1 MIIGEVTC
9 DLTSHPPTPLHHR
22 QFIIKSAINPH
33 LTPIF
38 PVRRH
43 FYKFQMYCSVSPLP
57 SVHHFHRFLFH
68 RVLHEIYLALTAIQ
82 LRVDSMVIS
91 SASCSVQCRPSA
103 LNSNMV
109 AVTSILAI
117 GQPISAHRITN
128 HCDVSTTR
136 KWLSIRSVFW
146 PTIGVNAAKTMLKE
160 VKCA

>member
-1 MIIGEVTC
+1 MITLVNYY
-9 DLTSHPPTPLHHR
+9 LTLDFQQLTKYNRGWL
-22 QFIIKSAINPH
+22 IK
-33 LTPIF
+33 
-38 PVRRH
+38 H

-160 VKCA
+160 VKCAWIKFGWGF